1 MSIVS
6 THWLGDNLNKVKIID
21 CSWHLPNMN
30 RSPKKEFEKEHI
42 ENAIFFD
49 LDENSNKDT
58 DLPHMMPSKNL
69 WEKIISSMGI
79 SNKDQIII
87 YDNSDLYSSCR
98 CWFAF
103 IYFGHNPSLVH
114 VLDGGFKK
122 WKLEKRKITKEKFN
136 YPKTNY
142 KASENLDLIKNKNQI
157 NKNIYKKKFLV
168 VDARSKER
176 FEGIEAEPRKDV
188 KSGSIPNSLCLPF
201 KDVINEDHTFKK
213 PDQILSKFN
222 DLLGSNDNKEIVF
235 SCGSGVTAAV
245 LALAY

>member
-142 KASENLDLIKNKNQI
+142 KASENLDLISPELIYFDI
-157 NKNIYKKKFLV
+157 NPGKKRNFILQGGCILEFLKK
-168 VDARSKER
+168 RSKKL
-176 FEGIEAEPRKDV
+176 I
-188 KSGSIPNSLCLPF
+188 INISLSHYF
-201 KDVINEDHTFKK
+201 YK
-213 PDQILSKFN
+213 
-222 DLLGSNDNKEIVF
+222 
-235 SCGSGVTAAV
+235 
-245 LALAY
+245 